1 MEVILMGLK
10 AKNDRERRAA
20 LTPVTARDGS
30 EAVLAL
36 NPTEGAGNVG
46 DLLLPAPCKP
56 DGFRRIS
63 RQNLIATF
71 SRVKCPSFYE
81 FTA

>member
-1 MEVILMGLK
+1 MGFR
-10 AKNDRERRAA
+10 AKNDQKRCAA
-20 LTPVTARDGS
+20 LTPVKARGGCETVLTLKPTAG
-30 EAVLAL
+30 AV
-36 NPTEGAGNVG
+36 NVG
-46 DLLLPAPCKP
+46 HLLPPAPCKP

-71 SRVKCPSFYE
+71 PRVKCHSFYE

>member
-1 MEVILMGLK
+1 MGFR
-10 AKNDRERRAA
+10 AKNDRKRHAA
-20 LTPVTARDGS
+20 LTSVKARGGF
-30 EAVLAL
+30 EAVLPLKLTA
-36 NPTEGAGNVG
+36 GAVNVG
-46 DLLLPAPCKP
+46 QLLPPAPCKP